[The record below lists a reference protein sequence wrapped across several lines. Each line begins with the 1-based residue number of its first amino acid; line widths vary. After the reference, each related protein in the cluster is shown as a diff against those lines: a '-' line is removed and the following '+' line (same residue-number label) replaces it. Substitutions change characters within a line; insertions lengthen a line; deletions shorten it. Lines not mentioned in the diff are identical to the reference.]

1 MGSAAAIRAGRAFIE
16 IGTDNNPLVKGLK
29 HSTKLLNDY
38 ASRAASFGTKMIA
51 TGAALLS
58 PWYMAIEA
66 GSDMQETMNKFDV
79 VFGDSTKAVKAWGDE
94 YGGAVGR
101 SKRQIADFMASNQDL
116 LVPMGFEED
125 AATEMSKQI
134 TQLSVDLASFNNKQD
149 TDTLNDLQAALTGSG
164 EVMKKYGVIVSQAAV
179 NQELLNMGMSPK
191 TATEAQKAQAR
202 FNIILRG
209 TTAAQGDAIR
219 SANSWANQKKALAA
233 TIENVSGAIGGKLL
247 PIVTP
252 LLMMFKDGVRTVG
265 EFISQNA
272 GLVVALAGTG
282 AGLVVLGGAILGVAF
297 GIKVAAIA
305 VGVLTTVLG
314 AVLSPMGLLIAG
326 LAALVYYSGA
336 GGKALD
342 WLSSRFGWL
351 GEFASETFG
360 DIKQALNAGEFKLAA
375 QLLWASVKHVWYRGT
390 NDLFDNISEWKKS
403 FLEIWDGAIDHASS
417 YFIDEWAMLQ
427 TAWVKITQFFGDAWD
442 IVVNSIVDKWKN
454 AQNYIA
460 DTALDVILA
469 LDPSINKEDARAELQ
484 EMQEREKQSRN
495 SALNNRILERDQQTQ
510 AELKEI
516 EDARQGA
523 QQANAEESQRKAD
536 MREQELK
543 QARAERERRLAQTSE
558 EIAAIRNE
566 ISLLPKPEET
576 NLGQTAAAGGGG
588 VKSTAAFKASTTA
601 KAGGDGPVNLRSEAG
616 VKLLADLF
624 NDSGQDKT
632 LKELETSNGLL
643 GEIAAVLDARLL
655 RTAGA

>member
-1 MGSAAAIRAGRAFIE
+1 MAGSTGAIRAGRAFIE
-16 IGTDNNPLVKGLK
+16 IGANTNPLIKGLK
-29 HSTKLLNDY
+29 FTTKKLNEY
-38 ASRAASFGTKMIA
+38 ASRAAGMGRKLFAAGAAILAPIGAAIISYAKTGDELGKMSARTGATTQALSEMGFAAEQTGSDIKTLENGFKGMDKFLLNAERGLSTAKDTMDDLGVSLSDFSGMSPDQKLEHFADKISEIEDPGKRAALAMQVFGRAGQQLLPLLNGGAASIRALRAEAQDLGLSVSPEEAKAAEDFNDAWNRVVHTVKSAGRAVAVGIIPTLTELSKLVLDNSQVVLSWIRDNKWAVMA
-51 TGAALLS
+51 AAGTGAAL
-58 PWYMAIEA
+58 
-66 GSDMQETMNKFDV
+66 F
-79 VFGDSTKAVKAWGDE
+79 
-94 YGGAVGR
+94 
-101 SKRQIADFMASNQDL
+101 
-116 LVPMGFEED
+116 
-125 AATEMSKQI
+125 
-134 TQLSVDLASFNNKQD
+134 
-149 TDTLNDLQAALTGSG
+149 
-164 EVMKKYGVIVSQAAV
+164 
-179 NQELLNMGMSPK
+179 
-191 TATEAQKAQAR
+191 
-202 FNIILRG
+202 
-209 TTAAQGDAIR
+209 
-219 SANSWANQKKALAA
+219 
-233 TIENVSGAIGGKLL
+233 
-247 PIVTP
+247 
-252 LLMMFKDGVRTVG
+252 
-265 EFISQNA
+265 
-272 GLVVALAGTG
+272 
-282 AGLVVLGGAILGVAF
+282 VLGGAVLGVALGF
-297 GIKVAAIA
+297 KVAAIA

-484 EMQEREKQSRN
+484 EMQEREKQSRS